1 MFVAGRDAEATRV
14 NDIPIPDLLQS
25 NAAVRIDAEQTKFA
39 ITLAFAGSTSGGMFT
54 ETLDRATTPA
64 STWDPHGFAADL
76 FLQQIITKYFTI
88 PVGNA
93 EATLT
98 SVTHLLRLVAKP
110 PSDPAEITFRRGIL
124 EELTQRP
131 ELRKGLEAVYRDLVR
146 LRAQLENTGAARRF
160 DLNRHKLDTLGTV
173 KRILER
179 LAADFASAQSG
190 LRRLGDFGAA
200 VIASEPYRSL
210 RDLLSYDQQL
220 ATLNLKISV
229 GADGEIRA
237 FNVLS
242 IDEAAQNP
250 FVNPFWRRWLAVLEL
265 FIRGYKFSRGEV
277 LARLIDSV
285 FTGIDAQIVMLVQIL
300 GDVEFYLGA
309 LGFRD
314 KARAAGLEVCLA
326 EIIDPDKPRELEG
339 LFNPLLFLNGQT
351 PVPCNLVVDPTTS
364 SILITGPNS
373 GGKTR
378 LLQSLGLAQLLA
390 QNGLFVPAKSARIIL
405 ATGLVTSLIEGTKA
419 DQNEGR
425 LGMEM
430 MRIRSLFEKLPPCS
444 MVLLDELCSGTNP
457 SEGERIVELVLGMLH
472 KLRPQAFVTTHFL
485 AFAQRLEQEK
495 KVPGLRFLQVELG
508 PDRRATYQF
517 KPGVAQSSLAE
528 DTAER
533 LGVTGDQLL
542 QLVEQNLRKHKA
554 LLPQGG

>member
-1 MFVAGRDAEATRV
+1 M
-14 NDIPIPDLLQS
+14 NDIPVPDLLQAKAS
-25 NAAVRIDAEQTKFA
+25 ARIDVEQTKFA
-39 ITLAFAGSTSGGMFT
+39 ITMAFAGSTSGGMFA
-54 ETLDRATTPA
+54 EALDRAMIPA
-64 STWDPHGFAADL
+64 STWDPNGFATDL
-76 FLQQIITKYFTI
+76 FLQQIATKYFSI
-88 PVGNA
+88 PLGNA

-98 SVTHLLRLVAKP
+98 SATYLLRLIARP
-110 PSDPAEITFRRGIL
+110 PSDPAVITFRRDIL
-124 EELTQRP
+124 EELSNQP
-131 ELRKGLEAVYRDLVR
+131 ESKKGLEALHRDLIK
-146 LRAQLENTGAARRF
+146 LRAQLENAGGARRM

-173 KRILER
+173 KQIFDR
-179 LAADFASAQSG
+179 LAKDFDTAQSG
-190 LRRLGDFGAA
+190 LRRLGEFGTA
-200 VIASEPYRSL
+200 VLASEPYRAL

-242 IDEAAQNP
+242 IEEADKNP
-250 FVNPFWRRWLAVLEL
+250 FVNPFWRRWLAMIEL
-265 FIRGYKFSRGEV
+265 FVRGYKFSQGEV

-285 FTGIDAQIVMLVQIL
+285 FTGIDNLFVLLVQLL

-314 KARAAGLEVCLA
+314 KTQAAGLEVCLA
-326 EIIDPDKPRELEG
+326 EIVDPDKPRELHG
-339 LFNPLLFLNGQT
+339 LFNPLLFLNGIT
-351 PVPCNLVVDPTTS
+351 PVPCTIVVEPTTS
-364 SILITGPNS
+364 SVLVTGPNS

-390 QNGLFVPAKSARIIL
+390 QNGLFVPAKRAHVVL

-419 DQNEGR
+419 DQAEGR

-430 MRIRSLFEKLPPCS
+430 MRIRALFERLPPNS

-457 SEGERIVELVLGMLH
+457 SEGERIVELVLGMMH

-508 PDRRATYQF
+508 ADRRATYQF
-517 KPGVAQSSLAE
+517 RPGVAQSSLAE
-528 DTAER
+528 EIAER

-542 QLVEQNLRKHKA
+542 QLIEQNLRKHR
-554 LLPQGG
+554 PPHQED

>member
-1 MFVAGRDAEATRV
+1 MT
-14 NDIPIPDLLQS
+14 DIPIPDLLQS
-25 NAAVRIDAEQTKFA
+25 KASVRIDAEATKLA
-39 ITLAFAGSTSGGMFT
+39 ITLAFAGSTSGGMYS
-54 ETLDRATTPA
+54 EALDRASTPA
-64 STWDPHGFAADL
+64 STWDPNGFAPDL
-76 FLQQIITKYFTI
+76 FLQQIVMKYFTI
-88 PVGNA
+88 PVGNG
-93 EATLT
+93 EAALT
-98 SVTHLLRLVAKP
+98 SATYLLRLIARP
-110 PSDPAEITFRRGIL
+110 PSDIAEVEFRREIL
-124 EELTQRP
+124 DELSKRP
-131 ELRKGLEAVYRDLVR
+131 DLRKSLDSLYRDLVR
-146 LRAQLENTGAARRF
+146 LRGHLENPGTARRL
-160 DLNRHKLDTLGTV
+160 DMNRYKLDTLGTI
-173 KRILER
+173 KLIFDR
-179 LAADFASAQSG
+179 LAKDFDTAQSG
-190 LRRLGDFGAA
+190 LRRLAEFGTA
-200 VIASEPYRSL
+200 IHASEPYGSL

-237 FNVLS
+237 FHVLS
-242 IDEAAQNP
+242 IEEAAQNP
-250 FVNPFWRRWLAVLEL
+250 FVNPFWRRWLAVIEL

-285 FTGIDAQIVMLVQIL
+285 FTGVDNQIVLLVQLL

-314 KARAAGLEVCLA
+314 KAQAAGLPVCLA
-326 EIIDPDKPRELEG
+326 EMVNHDQTRELQG
-339 LFNPLLFLNGQT
+339 LFNPLLFLNGIT
-351 PVPCNLVVDPTTS
+351 PVPCTITVDPTTS

-390 QNGLFVPAKSARIIL
+390 QNGLFVPAKTARIVF

-419 DQNEGR
+419 DQAEGR

-430 MRIRSLFEKLPPCS
+430 MRIRSLFERLPPNS

-457 SEGERIVELVLGMLH
+457 SEGERIVELVLAMLH

-485 AFAQRLEQEK
+485 AFAHRLDQEK

-508 PDRRATYQF
+508 SDRRATYQF

-528 DTAER
+528 ETAER

-554 LLPQGG
+554 MMPGGS

>member
-1 MFVAGRDAEATRV
+1 M

-25 NAAVRIDAEQTKFA
+25 NASARIDVEQTKFA
-39 ITLAFAGSTSGGMFT
+39 VTMAFAGSSSGGMFA
-54 ETLDRATTPA
+54 EALERATTPA
-64 STWDPHGFAADL
+64 STWDPNGFATDL
-76 FLQQIITKYFTI
+76 FLQQIVSKYFSI
-88 PVGNA
+88 PVGNG

-98 SVTHLLRLVAKP
+98 SATYLLRLMAKP
-110 PSDPAEITFRRGIL
+110 PADPTVISFRRGIL
-124 EELTQRP
+124 DELSNQP
-131 ELRKGLEAVYRDLVR
+131 EQKKALEALYRDLVK
-146 LRAQLENTGAARRF
+146 LRGHLENTGGARRM
-160 DLNRHKLDTLGTV
+160 DLNRHKLDTLATV
-173 KRILER
+173 KQIFDR
-179 LAADFASAQSG
+179 LAEDFATAHSG
-190 LRRLGDFGAA
+190 LRRLGEFGAA
-200 VIASEPYRSL
+200 VLASEPYRAL

-229 GADGEIRA
+229 GADGEIRGFHILA
-237 FNVLS
+237 

-250 FVNPFWRRWLAVLEL
+250 FVNPFWRRWLAMIEL
-265 FIRGYKFSRGEV
+265 FLRGYKFSQGEV

-285 FTGIDAQIVMLVQIL
+285 FTGIDSQLVMLLQVI

-314 KARAAGLEVCLA
+314 KARAAGLAVCLA
-326 EIIDPDKPRELEG
+326 EIIEGDKPRELHG
-339 LFNPLLFLNGQT
+339 LFNPLLLLNGVT
-351 PVPCNLVVDPTTS
+351 PIPCDIVVDPTTS
-364 SILITGPNS
+364 SVLVTGPNS

-390 QNGLFVPAKSARIIL
+390 QNGLFVPAKSARIVL
-405 ATGLVTSLIEGTKA
+405 ATGLVTSLIEGTKV
-419 DQNEGR
+419 DQAEGR

-430 MRIRSLFEKLPPCS
+430 MRIRALFERLPPNS

-457 SEGERIVELVLGMLH
+457 SEGERIVELVLGMMH

-485 AFAQRLEQEK
+485 AFAQRIEQEK
-495 KVPGLRFLQVELG
+495 KVPGVRFLQVELG

-528 DTAER
+528 ETAER

-542 QLVEQNLRKHKA
+542 HLIEQNLRKHGV
-554 LLPQGG
+554 LPPQGG